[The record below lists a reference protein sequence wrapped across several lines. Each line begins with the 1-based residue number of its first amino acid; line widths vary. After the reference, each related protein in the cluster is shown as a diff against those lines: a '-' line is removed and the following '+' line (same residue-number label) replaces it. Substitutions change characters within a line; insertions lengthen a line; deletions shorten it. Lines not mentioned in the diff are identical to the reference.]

1 MSPVICTDVSDELA
15 EQVEDEREGTGDERE
30 SRSQAMKRLI
40 REGLEYQE
48 QPDGFIVTKSGAVI
62 VAGIAA
68 FLASFGEVTL
78 SEPVGIAGGVLAA
91 GAASYSLLKL
101 KTDLLDGS

>member
-15 EQVEDEREGTGDERE
+15 ERVEDEREGTGDERE

-48 QPDGFIVTKSGAVI
+48 QPDGFVVTKTGAVM

-78 SEPVGIAGGVLAA
+78 TEPVGIAGGVLAV
-91 GAASYSLLKL
+91 GAVLFGVLNRY
-101 KTDLLDGS
+101 TDLLDGS